1 MALGSGIRNQASGV
15 KMFFLRNFFYT
26 FKKKKILNFT
36 SGTRNKMVQ
45 NEIIL

>member
-26 FKKKKILNFT
+26 FKKKKFFKFYLWNT
-36 SGTRNKMVQ
+36 EQNGTK
-45 NEIIL
+45 